1 MNVSDIQQDRMTPLA
16 GVAYAL
22 PVIPVL
28 ILMSTNNVLSG
39 LYATHYGLAL
49 TSISM
54 VMLIAGLFDAVT
66 DPTIGYLS
74 DRYHARTGSR
84 RPFVVAGAVLLMPCA
99 WFLLNPGQGV
109 TVVYFLVWYLLF
121 YLAMTLFQI
130 PHLTWGGEIT
140 PVSEQKNRVYAYRNY
155 AAYMGMII
163 FTLIPILPFYEGTKI
178 TPEAMRYLV
187 IVAALLLLPT
197 LAIMLCHAPVG
208 AHRRDK
214 TSEPENPFRALMA
227 MLHNKQA
234 MWNVGAILLHS
245 LAAAFYLGLAFMVL
259 ESFLGLGQYY
269 VYLVL
274 FHLVVAT
281 LAIKP
286 SVWIIG
292 RIGKI
297 KSSILA
303 YAVSIAASALLM
315 VALLNNVYSLALF
328 FVYYGVWAIT
338 SALVNVALFSLL
350 SDISD
355 YGTLKSGVDRS
366 ASYFSIWSLSNKTCM
381 ALGIA
386 ASIAIASWFGFD
398 PKVNTQL
405 PQVYWGLALC
415 MSILPIVF
423 NLIAIFCLSKISITS
438 RRHDV
443 IRRRLDALAARASQ
457 TRADASSSN
466 TAPKKNDPAL
476 RSLRLQT
483 VHDK

>member
-1 MNVSDIQQDRMTPLA
+1 MNVPNTDQDRMTPLA

-99 WFLLNPGQGV
+99 WFLLNPGEGI

-121 YLAMTLFQI
+121 YLAMTLFNI

-140 PVSEQKNRVYAYRNY
+140 PVSEEKNRVYAYRNY
-155 AAYMGMII
+155 AAYAGMII

-178 TPEAMRYLV
+178 TPETMRYLV
-187 IVAALLLLPT
+187 VVAAVLLLPS
-197 LAIMLCHAPVG
+197 LYVMLRYAPVG
-208 AHRRDK
+208 VHRPSNARK
-214 TSEPENPFRALMA
+214 TENPFLALMA
-227 MLHNKQA
+227 MVHNKPA
-234 MWNVGAILLHS
+234 MWNIGSIVFHS
-245 LAAAFYLGLAFMVL
+245 LAGAFYLGLAFMVL
-259 ESFLGLGQYY
+259 ESYLGLGQYY

-292 RIGKI
+292 RVGKI
-297 KSSILA
+297 KSSMLA
-303 YAVSIAASALLM
+303 YAVSIAASAMLM
-315 VALLNNVYSLALF
+315 LALYTNAYSLTLF
-328 FVYYGVWAIT
+328 YIYYAIWAIT
-338 SALVNVALFSLL
+338 SALVNVAIFSLL

-355 YGTLKSGVDRS
+355 YGTLKSGNDRS
-366 ASYFSIWSLSNKTCM
+366 ASYFAVWSLSNKTCM

-398 PKVNTQL
+398 PKLDSQL
-405 PQVYWGLALC
+405 PQVYWGLTLC
-415 MSILPIVF
+415 MSILPIVL
-423 NLIAIFCLSKISITS
+423 NVAAIFCLSKITITS
-438 RRHDV
+438 ARHDV
-443 IRRRLDALAARASQ
+443 IRRRLDALAARA
-457 TRADASSSN
+457 TRADAGSSN
-466 TAPKKNDPAL
+466 TTSAKNDSSL

-483 VHDK
+483 VHDE

>member
-1 MNVSDIQQDRMTPLA
+1 M
-16 GVAYAL
+16 
-22 PVIPVL
+22 
-28 ILMSTNNVLSG
+28 
-39 LYATHYGLAL
+39 LAL
-49 TSISM
+49 FYFIPWQLHFIS
-54 VMLIAGLFDAVT
+54 V
-66 DPTIGYLS
+66 
-74 DRYHARTGSR
+74 
-84 RPFVVAGAVLLMPCA
+84 
-99 WFLLNPGQGV
+99 
-109 TVVYFLVWYLLF
+109 
-121 YLAMTLFQI
+121 
-130 PHLTWGGEIT
+130 
-140 PVSEQKNRVYAYRNY
+140 
-155 AAYMGMII
+155 
-163 FTLIPILPFYEGTKI
+163 
-178 TPEAMRYLV
+178 
-187 IVAALLLLPT
+187 
-197 LAIMLCHAPVG
+197 
-208 AHRRDK
+208 
-214 TSEPENPFRALMA
+214 
-227 MLHNKQA
+227 
-234 MWNVGAILLHS
+234 
-245 LAAAFYLGLAFMVL
+245 LAFMVL
-259 ESFLGLGQYY
+259 ESYLGLGQYY

-366 ASYFSIWSLSNKTCM
+366 ASYFAVWSLSNKTCM

-457 TRADASSSN
+457 TRADAE
-466 TAPKKNDPAL
+466 
-476 RSLRLQT
+476 
-483 VHDK
+483 